1 MHDVLSIAHLT
12 LFEARR
18 KRVVLAAVL
27 VGLVFLAVFGTAL
40 FFVMREFMTEKTPL
54 ITQQLEIQFIT
65 TAGLYGA
72 NFLAVMLAVLLPVDT
87 LSGEISSG
95 VLQTIASKPISR
107 ASIVVGKWF
116 AFLVIAAGYLALV
129 AGGVVLV
136 SRAVTGFMQ
145 PNLVRALPLMLLEAT
160 VLLTVSIA
168 GGTRLS
174 TVTNG
179 ICAFGFYGIAF
190 IGGWVEQI
198 GALIGNDTVRNIGV
212 FVSLISPA
220 DALWRLGAYH
230 LQPAIARDLQMTPF
244 SSASV
249 PNLTMVAWAV
259 LFVMATMAFALR
271 QFRSRAL

>member
-1 MHDVLSIAHLT
+1 MQDALNIAHLT

-27 VGLVFLAVFGTAL
+27 VGFVFLAVFGTAL
-40 FFVMREFMTEKTPL
+40 FFVMREFVSEKTPL

-107 ASIVVGKWF
+107 ASILIGKWL
-116 AFLVIAAGYLALV
+116 AFLAIAGAYLLLV
-129 AGGVVLV
+129 AGGAALV
-136 SRAVTGFMQ
+136 SRAMTGFMQ
-145 PNLVRALPLMLLEAT
+145 PNLGRALPLMLLEAT
-160 VLLTVSIA
+160 VLLSVSIA
-168 GGTRLS
+168 GGTRLT

-259 LFVMATMAFALR
+259 LFIAATMTFALR